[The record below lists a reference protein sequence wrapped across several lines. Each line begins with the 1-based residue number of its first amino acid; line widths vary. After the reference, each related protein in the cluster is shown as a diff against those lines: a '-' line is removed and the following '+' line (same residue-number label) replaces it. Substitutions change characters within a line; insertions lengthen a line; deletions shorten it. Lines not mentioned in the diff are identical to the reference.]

1 MDGCRQKDDAA
12 GEVPVAFVVRS
23 NGGNELT
30 EEAVKEFIAKQVC
43 IVSCLRCTATHSIM
57 CNMYVLVIHGR
68 LCFTRDCTRST
79 SSTLFR
85 NLPLEKS

>member
-12 GEVPVAFVVRS
+12 GEVPVAFVVQS

-43 IVSCLRCTATHSIM
+43 IISYHIM
-57 CNMYVLVIHGR
+57 
-68 LCFTRDCTRST
+68 
-79 SSTLFR
+79 
-85 NLPLEKS
+85 PLIDHV

>member
-1 MDGCRQKDDAA
+1 MNLVHIYYIQLMDGCRQKDDAA

-43 IVSCLRCTATHSIM
+43 IVSYIYIYISCL
-57 CNMYVLVIHGR
+57 
-68 LCFTRDCTRST
+68 
-79 SSTLFR
+79 
-85 NLPLEKS
+85 

>member
-30 EEAVKEFIAKQVC
+30 EEAVKEFIAKQVYMH
-43 IVSCLRCTATHSIM
+43 RIM
-57 CNMYVLVIHGR
+57 PLMYCNAFDHV
-68 LCFTRDCTRST
+68 
-79 SSTLFR
+79 
-85 NLPLEKS
+85 